1 MSIWRTTIAG
11 PGPDPMRFKSIFLPA
26 FLCTG
31 LSACSTTTQLEIFS
45 LQVTRSGYDITRDVA
60 YGPLPEQR
68 LDVYRPDPEGDRPAP
83 ILLFLHGGTWTDG
96 DKAGYRFLG
105 QALTSRGFIVLIA
118 DFRQYPAVKFPIF
131 LEDAAKAL
139 AFAHAHAAEFGGDPA
154 NLFVMGHS
162 SGAHMAA
169 MVALDGRY
177 LAKEGLSPAILKGA
191 IGLAGPYD
199 FLPFTEDDVKDIFSP
214 ANGDLAQTQ
223 PINFVAAGAP
233 AFLLLHGADDHTVR
247 PTNTQHLA
255 ARLTRVGAVVDEHI
269 YPDMQH
275 LGVVLDLAPLFR
287 GRAPVLDDIDQFVRA
302 R

>member
-1 MSIWRTTIAG
+1 MR
-11 PGPDPMRFKSIFLPA
+11 PGRLA
-26 FLCTG
+26 FLTFLG
-31 LSACSTTTQLEIFS
+31 LSLTACSTTTQLEIFS
-45 LQVTRSGYDITRDVA
+45 LQVTRSGYQVTSDVA

-68 LDVYRPDPEGDRPAP
+68 LDIYRPDRTTAKPAP
-83 ILLFLHGGTWTDG
+83 VVLFLHGGTWTDG

-131 LEDAAKAL
+131 LADAAKAL
-139 AFAHAHAAEFGGDPA
+139 AFAHDHAAEFGGDPA
-154 NLFVMGHS
+154 DLFVMGHS

-177 LAKEGLSPAILKGA
+177 LAAEGLSPAILRGA

-214 ANGDLAQTQ
+214 ANADLGQTQ
-223 PINFVAAGAP
+223 PINFVGGGAP

-247 PTNTQHLA
+247 VTNTIHLA
-255 ARLTRVGAVVDEHI
+255 ERLSRAGAVVEEHI
-269 YPDMQH
+269 YPGMEH
-275 LGVVLDLAPLFR
+275 LGVVLDLAPFLR
-287 GRAPVLDDIDQFVRA
+287 SRAPVLDDISRFITA
-302 R
+302 RSERGLTLLSE